1 MQGFAPATRECALCG
16 TSIEQVKAFDVSYG
30 GALCDECLGRLGI
43 CTTIDSRAA
52 AWIEAL
58 LFSTFAQIA
67 DIESYP
73 EIELLDLA
81 HMWVCEHAGF
91 ELKSIA
97 FLKTLLMGM
106 EWCQGVRP
114 PDTFTANSCF
124 TYTAIKLQ
132 CHGTKLYYA
141 RVM

>member
-1 MQGFAPATRECALCG
+1 MEARSAMIA
-16 TSIEQVKAFDVSYG
+16 
-30 GALCDECLGRLGI
+30 LGRLGI

-67 DIESYP
+67 GIDSYP

-97 FLKTLLMGM
+97 FLKTLLMG
-106 EWCQGVRP
+106 
-114 PDTFTANSCF
+114 
-124 TYTAIKLQ
+124 
-132 CHGTKLYYA
+132 
-141 RVM
+141 